1 MKKRVRCSFM
11 FRAVVGVDGWRGNEC
26 LRLTILMTGR
36 YVFARLSD
44 AEYCYVYLV
53 VYECEKRRRVDE

>member
-36 YVFARLSD
+36 YVFA
-44 AEYCYVYLV
+44 
-53 VYECEKRRRVDE
+53 